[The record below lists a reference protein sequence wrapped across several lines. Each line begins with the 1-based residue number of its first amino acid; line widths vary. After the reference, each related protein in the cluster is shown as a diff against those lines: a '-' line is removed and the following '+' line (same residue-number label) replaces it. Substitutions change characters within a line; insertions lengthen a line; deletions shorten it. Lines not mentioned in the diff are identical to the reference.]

1 MLFHDGGFSVAVIAA
16 AFSLK
21 QTKKNK
27 NENKTAEF
35 PVDGGFS
42 DSENKDGCLTP
53 NYAMHL
59 LKIICL
65 TIVELAKQAWSF
77 PETVAANFRKRRRR
91 TEVNEM
97 EVERLDRIRHPSKY
111 LGKEG

>member
-1 MLFHDGGFSVAVIAA
+1 MAGSVVAVIAVGCA
-16 AFSLK
+16 LK
-21 QTKKNK
+21 ATKKKK

-35 PVDGGFS
+35 PIDGGFS
-42 DSENKDGCLTP
+42 DFENTDGCLTP